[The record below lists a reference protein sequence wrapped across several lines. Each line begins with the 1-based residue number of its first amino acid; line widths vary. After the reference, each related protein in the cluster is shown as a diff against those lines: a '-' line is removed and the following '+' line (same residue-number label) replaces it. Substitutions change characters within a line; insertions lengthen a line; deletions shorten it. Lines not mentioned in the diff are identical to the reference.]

1 MALATNF
8 QGGIVPVSPNGDPA
22 IPRRAAPPGRRW
34 SNRRGLEV
42 PAALS
47 QIKKPRVGAFFIWRR
62 GRESKTQLA
71 NPLKI
76 KAFELRT

>member
-1 MALATNF
+1 MALATDF

-47 QIKKPRVGAFFIWRR
+47 QI
-62 GRESKTQLA
+62 
-71 NPLKI
+71 
-76 KAFELRT
+76 